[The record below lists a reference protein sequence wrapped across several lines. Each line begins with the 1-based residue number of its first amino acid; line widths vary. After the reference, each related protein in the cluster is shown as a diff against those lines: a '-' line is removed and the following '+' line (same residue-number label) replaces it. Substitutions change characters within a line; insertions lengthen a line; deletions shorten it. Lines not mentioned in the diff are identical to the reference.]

1 MNRETELHFSEIPQA
16 HINRSKFKINWSH
29 LTSFDAADFVPV
41 AIMEVLPGDTI
52 DMEMNTVV
60 RMATPLFPFMGNLV
74 MDVLFFYVP
83 TRLTWDHWAE
93 FWGENKNAWYQQIEY
108 TVPQLKTSDMLKF
121 EPKTVADYMGLP
133 SGIPNLEVNALP
145 FRAYVK
151 CWNDWMRDENL
162 QQEAPMVTTDADS
175 YYDDRYAYLG
185 GALLKSNKIH
195 DRMTSSLPEPQ
206 KGPATLI
213 PLGNEAPVYTRQEFI
228 DPTKIE
234 GFSTVPLKWT
244 TATNSMNI
252 NAGYRDIYTYK
263 DNNNG
268 KTTETRQ
275 GSVIPT
281 EEAPENTSYIY
292 PNNLW
297 ADLRNATAA
306 TISDL
311 RMALSLQ
318 RFYEA
323 QSRGGSRYIEFLKN
337 IFNVTSPDA
346 RLQRSEYLGGKR
358 IPIEVFQTI
367 QQSATTIDSPLGQTG
382 AFSQTNDFG
391 HHYFTKSF
399 TEHGFIIGCVTIRI
413 ANRIYQQGVPK
424 EFLRKNFYDYY
435 IPQLANISEQAIEV
449 QEIYADGTSAMHD
462 VFGYQ
467 EAWSEYRMK
476 NSIASAAMKSTYEQS
491 LDAWQLG
498 DYYESQP
505 ILGAEWIQEDKSIID
520 RVLAVTSDVEN
531 QFIGD
536 FYFKTTQVRPMP
548 MYSVPGLGERI

>member
-29 LTSFDAADFVPV
+29 LTSFDAADFVPIAV
-41 AIMEVLPGDTI
+41 MEVLPGDSI
-52 DMEMNTVV
+52 DLEMNTVV

-93 FWGENKNAWYQQIEY
+93 FWGENKNAWYQQVEY
-108 TVPQLKTSDMLKF
+108 TVPQLKTSDMVNF
-121 EPKTVADYMGLP
+121 EPKSVADYMGLP
-133 SGIPNLEVNALP
+133 SNIPNLEINALP

-162 QQEAPMVTTDADS
+162 QQEAPMVTTDADA
-175 YYDDRYAYLG
+175 YYDSRYAYLG

-206 KGPATLI
+206 KGPSTLI
-213 PLGNEAPVYTRQEFI
+213 PLGQDAPVYALSKAVPNYQPAAEINSLTWNVTGTNFMEPMTYYNIVGRSSNSGGTI
-228 DPTKIE
+228 PV
-234 GFSTVPLKWT
+234 TVT
-244 TATNSMNI
+244 GEQIT
-252 NAGYRDIYTYK
+252 D
-263 DNNNG
+263 
-268 KTTETRQ
+268 TE
-275 GSVIPT
+275 
-281 EEAPENTSYIY
+281 ANLTSIT
-292 PNNLW
+292 PRNLW

-306 TISDL
+306 TVSDL
-311 RMALSLQ
+311 RMALALQ

-337 IFNVTSPDA
+337 IFGVTSPDA

-382 AFSQTNDFG
+382 AFSQTNDFD

-399 TEHGFIIGCVTIRI
+399 TEHGFIIGCATIRI
-413 ANRIYQQGVPK
+413 ANRIYQQGIPK

-449 QEIYADGTSAMHD
+449 QEIYADGTAAMHD

-467 EAWSEYRMK
+467 EAWSEYRMR
-476 NSIASAAMKSTYEQS
+476 NSIASSAMKSTYSQS
-491 LDAWQLG
+491 LDSWHLG

-505 ILGAEWIQEDKSIID
+505 ILGSEWIQEDKGIID